1 MQMSEIE
8 NQLLRLEGEL
18 RDVAARLSLDEAS
31 VREQATNPRSEGRMA
46 SNAGQ
51 LLLLM
56 LDCEKAKLKA
66 AEADIRRLKA
76 RIVMLCPCCDHR
88 IVHTPEN
95 CECVQDCPNAANQQ

>member
-1 MQMSEIE
+1 MPMREIE
-8 NQLLRLEGEL
+8 NQLLRLESEL
-18 RDVAARLSLDEAS
+18 QDVAARLSLDEAS
-31 VREQATNPRSEGRMA
+31 VREQATNPRREGRIA

-56 LDCEKAKLKA
+56 LDCERAKLKA
-66 AEADIRRLKA
+66 AEENNRRLKV
-76 RIVMLCPCCDHR
+76 RIVMLCPCCEHR